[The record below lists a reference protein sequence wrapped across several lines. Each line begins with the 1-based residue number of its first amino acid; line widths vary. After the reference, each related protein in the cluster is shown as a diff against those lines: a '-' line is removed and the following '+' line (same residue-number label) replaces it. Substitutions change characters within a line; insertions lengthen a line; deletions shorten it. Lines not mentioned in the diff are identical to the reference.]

1 MVRAAR
7 LPLVFW
13 LHDASDGQHWLERW
27 ARRTRPDFALCNSRF
42 TGRALPNIYPN
53 ARAEVFYSPVAPT
66 LHSYSKAD
74 QTATRAELQTPKGA
88 VVIIQ
93 ASRMEAWKGHALH
106 LAALSVL
113 TDLPDWVCWQVGGAQ
128 RPSEIQYLDG
138 LKRTAARLGISER
151 VRFLGQRSDVE
162 RLLAAGDLYCQPNLG
177 PEPFG
182 IALVEALHAQLP
194 VVTTATGGACE
205 IVDDSCG
212 VLVSLGDAQALA
224 ASLRRLIE
232 DSALRVKLGA
242 NGPARARELC
252 DPAAQIERLGGLLAS
267 AAYRSTV
274 LSIVQ
279 QEVTG

>member
-74 QTATRAELQTPKGA
+74 QTATRAELPTPKGA